1 MHRTA
6 EQRMESDPDLTR
18 LQTLP
23 AYRRVLNFVG
33 ASDTDQKETGTEVP
47 RAEQSAGVAQ
57 GLTPRIV
64 LSPYRRRFVLR
75 LQAENEVMP
84 D

>member
-1 MHRTA
+1 
-6 EQRMESDPDLTR
+6 MESDPDLTR

-23 AYRRVLNFVG
+23 AYRKVLNFVG
-33 ASDTDQKETGTEVP
+33 TSDTDQEETGTEVP
-47 RAEQSAGVAQ
+47 RAEQSASVAQ

-64 LSPYRRRFVLR
+64 LSPYRCRFVLL